1 MSTSPT
7 TFALSKPSGREP
19 IPNGVLEYFR
29 TRNRMRVFSLVQREF
44 EKQNI
49 TQSELAARI
58 NKGTDRVCHLLGAPG
73 NWTLDTVSDL
83 LFAMSGAEVDYQA
96 RYPLDLMP
104 RNMTAPEWLIN
115 FEPTQKNINQTSVSL
130 VDARQTPITQGVGAI
145 TFGNVT
151 FTAQQDRLGANG

>member
-7 TFALSKPSGREP
+7 TFALSKPSGREG

-29 TRNRMRVFSLVQREF
+29 TRNRLRVFSLVQREF

-49 TQSELAARI
+49 TQSELAARL

-83 LFAMSGAEVDYQA
+83 LFAMSGAEVDYET
-96 RYPLDLMP
+96 RYPLDQMP
-104 RNMTAPEWLIN
+104 RNMTAPDWLIKL
-115 FEPTQKNINQTSVSL
+115 ETGQKNIISIGL
-130 VDARQTPITQGVGAI
+130 VDTHQVAVAQPANAAMTI
-145 TFGNVT
+145 GNVVLT
-151 FTAQQDRLGANG
+151 PQPR